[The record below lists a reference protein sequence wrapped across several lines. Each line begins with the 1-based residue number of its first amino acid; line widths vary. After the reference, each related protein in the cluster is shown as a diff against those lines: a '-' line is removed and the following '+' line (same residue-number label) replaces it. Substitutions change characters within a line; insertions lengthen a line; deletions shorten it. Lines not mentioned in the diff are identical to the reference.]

1 MVVAMVVGGLTMLMG
16 EGGRAETGAKGSRGF
31 CNVRRGRGKLA
42 SPVRSHSRSREQK
55 QEGGLSLAC
64 RVLQGGISPLVDPG
78 SALSPACPAC
88 QRRCDPHSPDH
99 LLLSLGA
106 KRGRRNC
113 GAADGA
119 CVSASGTRRDMI
131 GPPQAAMFLG
141 RAPPGVLDVPGQGK

>member
-1 MVVAMVVGGLTMLMG
+1 MVVVMVVGGLTMLMG

-88 QRRCDPHSPDH
+88 QRRCDPHSPDR
-99 LLLSLGA
+99 LLLSCSRLARKGGA
-106 KRGRRNC
+106 VIVERL
-113 GAADGA
+113 
-119 CVSASGTRRDMI
+119 M
-131 GPPQAAMFLG
+131 G
-141 RAPPGVLDVPGQGK
+141 RACPHPGQGET

>member
-1 MVVAMVVGGLTMLMG
+1 MVVVMVVGGLTMLMG

-78 SALSPACPAC
+78 SALSPAC

-99 LLLSLGA
+99 LLLSCSRLARKGGA
-106 KRGRRNC
+106 VIVERLMGC
-113 GAADGA
+113 A
-119 CVSASGTRRDMI
+119 C
-131 GPPQAAMFLG
+131 PH
-141 RAPPGVLDVPGQGK
+141 PGQGET